1 MKRQTSFV
9 INLIGCIAIA
19 VFINGCA
26 STMPKPEFSKQI
38 APESQIASTDEAKV
52 QVETGKN
59 ASMIEAEKTRMT
71 EKIKQKIDERKMKN
85 SSNSSGKTYEIV
97 LVITKYEKG
106 NAFARAM
113 LAGLGKIHINGDVA
127 VFQMLGRIPVSNFSI
142 KKTFAWGGMYGG
154 STGIEEIET
163 IFADGVAAALTGQSE
178 EKKE

>member
-1 MKRQTSFV
+1 MSLRPQTSFV

-113 LAGLGKIHINGDVA
+113 LAGLGKIHINGDFPNA
-127 VFQMLGRIPVSNFSI
+127 GTDSSFKFLYQEDIRLGWHVWRVDRHRRDRDHIR
-142 KKTFAWGGMYGG
+142 
-154 STGIEEIET
+154 
-163 IFADGVAAALTGQSE
+163 
-178 EKKE
+178 